1 MHGSQPSLV
10 SINSLRVQK
19 HVVVVGGY
27 SPVLAVIVLVR
38 EVLLVISEESVQLET
53 LLKVLNSFEATN
65 VLEEVEVAVSVD
77 AGTDESVPVNA
88 LQLDVRVVDLEV
100 EVEGLREV
108 YVGTFDCVHVFA
120 SRLKLIELEVL
131 REHFHLLLYLHT

>member
-1 MHGSQPSLV
+1 MHGSQPNLV

-53 LLKVLNSFEATN
+53 LFKVLNSFKATN

-88 LQLDVRVVDLEV
+88 LQLDVRVVDLEI
-100 EVEGLREV
+100 EVEALREV
-108 YVGTFDCVHVFA
+108 DIGTLDRVHIL
-120 SRLKLIELEVL
+120 SCSLKLVELEVL
-131 REHFHLLLYLHT
+131 REYLHIN

>member
-1 MHGSQPSLV
+1 MHGSQPNLV

-131 REHFHLLLYLHT
+131 REHFHLLLYLQT

>member
-1 MHGSQPSLV
+1 MHGSQPSFV

-19 HVVVVGGY
+19 HIVVVGGY

-38 EVLLVISEESVQLET
+38 EVLLVISEEGVQLET